1 MNKYYYGHQKTKSNI
16 LTESRPRL
24 LSEDIRSTYFLL
36 MGTLSVMLIVCV
48 LGYLYVS
55 SQKAAKGYLL
65 KELQNN
71 YEELT
76 AEARDLDTKLLDAQS
91 LTNLA
96 EESQIENMEDPSEN
110 LSFMGN
116 ENDYALK
123 NP

>member
-1 MNKYYYGHQKTKSNI
+1 MNKYYYGHTKTKSNV

-36 MGTLSVMLIVCV
+36 MGTLSVMLIVCI

-76 AEARDLDTKLLDAQS
+76 AEARELDTKLLDAQS

-96 EESQIENMEDPSEN
+96 EGSKVEKMEDPNDN
-110 LSFMGN
+110 LSFAEN
-116 ENDYALK
+116 ENDYAFK